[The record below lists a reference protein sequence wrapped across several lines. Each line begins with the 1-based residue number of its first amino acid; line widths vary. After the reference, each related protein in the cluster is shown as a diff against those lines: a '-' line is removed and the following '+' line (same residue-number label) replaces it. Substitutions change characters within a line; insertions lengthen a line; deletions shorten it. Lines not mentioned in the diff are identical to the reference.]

1 MSIEKLGPY
10 QIENPIGRGGMGTVY
25 RGVNGDTGE
34 PAAVKVLSSLL
45 AADEAFRERFNAEIE
60 TLRALKHPNIVQ
72 LYGYGEQDG
81 HVFFAMELVEGTSLE
96 EELQNG
102 RRLEWRETLRI
113 GVEVCRAL
121 KHAHDC
127 GVIHRDLKPA
137 NLLLT
142 QDEQIK
148 LTDFGIA
155 KLFGHT
161 QMTALGGVLGTADY
175 MAPEQAEGRP
185 VTPRSDLYSL
195 GSVLY
200 ALLTGRP
207 PFRGKSM
214 GEVLHLLRYAEP
226 KPVRNRNPEVPAALE
241 KIIIQLLEKDP
252 RKRIP
257 TALALS
263 NVLQATEHAL
273 SLTPQ
278 EEVPESSQS
287 VPQNKLDPGPSVD
300 TEIDVTALLDS
311 DVPTQ
316 ANVVPGAVKDI
327 QPVAER
333 QATQP
338 VDSHFTTVDEQEL
351 GRRPTYSRQDTDRKP
366 LWMKVLIA
374 IGLFTIAA
382 ASVWYVS
389 LPVPALDADRLYAQ
403 IEPVVSTNNSLLLL
417 QSEDLLRQFVEC
429 FPEDKRSKA
438 IGTLLLR
445 INLQR
450 QRNGFEI
457 RTKKRLLSN
466 SLSSVEQ
473 AYWELLEMTDPEEKL
488 IRLEALLDLYG
499 SQTDSDENLNRCL
512 ELVKLEIRALH
523 NQLDAYSKSHRQT
536 LEERLL
542 VAQQFAETDPEQ
554 ARAIWKGI
562 ITLYTDKSWAK
573 SIVQQAR
580 EALQREAPE

>member
-155 KLFGHT
+155 KLFGHS

>member
-45 AADEAFRERFNAEIE
+45 AADESFRERFDAEIE

-148 LTDFGIA
+148 LADFGIA

-252 RKRIP
+252 QKRIP

-417 QSEDLLRQFVEC
+417 QSEDLLRQFVER
-429 FPEDKRSKA
+429 FPEDTRSQA

-445 INLQR
+445 IDLQR

-473 AYWELLEMTDPEEKL
+473 AYWELLQMTDPEEKL

-523 NQLDAYSKSHRQT
+523 NQLDTYSKSHRQT
-536 LEERLL
+536 LEERLR
-542 VAQQFAETDPEQ
+542 VAQQLAETDPEQ

>member
-1 MSIEKLGPY
+1 MSIENLGPY

-25 RGVNGDTGE
+25 RGVNRDTGE

-45 AADEAFRERFNAEIE
+45 AADEAFRERFDAEIE

-142 QDEQIK
+142 QDDQIK

-241 KIIIQLLEKDP
+241 KIVIQLLEKDP
-252 RKRIP
+252 LKRIP

-263 NVLQATEHAL
+263 NVLLATEHAL

-278 EEVPESSQS
+278 EEVPESSKS
-287 VPQNKLDPGPSVD
+287 VPKKKLGLDPSLD

-311 DVPTQ
+311 DMPTQ
-316 ANVVPGAVKDI
+316 PNAVPGVVKEN
-327 QPVAER
+327 QPVTEK

-338 VDSHFTTVDEQEL
+338 VDSHFITVDKQDL
-351 GRRPTYSRQDTDRKP
+351 GRRLVYSGPDTDGKP
-366 LWMKVLIA
+366 LWMKILIG
-374 IGLFTIAA
+374 IGLFAIAA
-382 ASVWYVS
+382 SSVWYVS
-389 LPVPALDADRLYAQ
+389 LPVPAPDADQLYAQ
-403 IEPVVSTNNSLLLL
+403 IEPVVSANNSLLLL
-417 QSEDLLRQFVEC
+417 QSVDLLRQFVER
-429 FPEDKRSKA
+429 FPEDERSKV

-445 INLQR
+445 IDLQR
-450 QRNGFEI
+450 RRNGFEI
-457 RTKKRLLSN
+457 RTKQRLLSN
-466 SLSSVEQ
+466 SLSSAEQ
-473 AYWELLEMTDPEEKL
+473 AYWELLQMTDPEEKL
-488 IRLEALLDLYG
+488 VCLEALFVLYG
-499 SQTDSDENLNRCL
+499 SQTDSNENLNRCL
-512 ELVKLEIRALH
+512 ELVELEIRSLH

-536 LEERLL
+536 LEKRLL
-542 VAQQFAETDPEQ
+542 AAQQLAETDPQQ

-573 SIVQQAR
+573 TIVQQAR
-580 EALQREAPE
+580 EALERETTE

>member
-573 SIVQQAR
+573 AIVQQAR

>member
-1 MSIEKLGPY
+1 
-10 QIENPIGRGGMGTVY
+10 MGTVY
-25 RGVNGDTGE
+25 RGVNKDTGE

-45 AADEAFRERFNAEIE
+45 AADEAFRDRFDAEIE

-72 LYGYGEQDG
+72 LYGYGEEDG
-81 HVFFAMELVEGTSLE
+81 HVFFATELVEGTSLE

-148 LTDFGIA
+148 LTDFGVA

-161 QMTALGGVLGTADY
+161 QMTAFGGVLGTADY

-252 RKRIP
+252 QKRIP

-273 SLTPQ
+273 SLTSQ
-278 EEVPESSQS
+278 EEALESSPS
-287 VPQNKLDPGPSVD
+287 APAKKLDPAPSLD

-316 ANVVPGAVKDI
+316 ANAVPEVVKEN
-327 QPVAER
+327 QPVTEK

-338 VDSHFTTVDEQEL
+338 VDSHFTTVDEKEL
-351 GRRPTYSRQDTDRKP
+351 GQRPVYSSQEPDGKS
-366 LWMKVLIA
+366 LWMKVLIGV
-374 IGLFTIAA
+374 GLFGIAA
-382 ASVWYVS
+382 ASIWYVS
-389 LPVPALDADRLYAQ
+389 LPVPAPDADRLYAQ
-403 IEPVVSTNNSLLLL
+403 IEPVVSANNSLLLL
-417 QSEDLLRQFVEC
+417 QSEELLRQFVER
-429 FPEDKRSKA
+429 FPKDERSKE
-438 IGTLLLR
+438 INTLLLR
-445 INLQR
+445 MDLQR
-450 QRNGFEI
+450 RRNSFEI
-457 RTKKRLLSN
+457 KAKKRLLSN

-473 AYWELLEMTDPEEKL
+473 AYWELLQMTNPEEKL
-488 IRLEALLDLYG
+488 VRLEALLDLYG
-499 SQTDSDENLNRCL
+499 SETDSDENSKRCL
-512 ELVKLEIRALH
+512 ELVELETRVLH

-536 LEERLL
+536 LEKRLL
-542 VAQQFAETDPEQ
+542 AAQQLAETDPEQ

-562 ITLYTDKSWAK
+562 ITLYAEKSWARK
-573 SIVQQAR
+573 IVRQAR
-580 EALQREAPE
+580 ESLQGETTE

>member
-10 QIENPIGRGGMGTVY
+10 QIEDPIGRGGMGTVY

-45 AADEAFRERFNAEIE
+45 AADESFRERFDAEIE

-102 RRLEWRETLRI
+102 RRLEWRETLQI

-148 LTDFGIA
+148 LADFGIA

-241 KIIIQLLEKDP
+241 KIITQLLEKDP
-252 RKRIP
+252 QKRIP

-263 NVLQATEHAL
+263 NVLQATKHAL

-278 EEVPESSQS
+278 EEVPESSES
-287 VPQNKLDPGPSVD
+287 VPQKTLDHGPSVD

-316 ANVVPGAVKDI
+316 ANAVSGAVKEI
-327 QPVAER
+327 RAVPEK

-351 GRRPTYSRQDTDRKP
+351 GRRPTYSSQDTDGKP

-374 IGLFTIAA
+374 IGLFIITAG
-382 ASVWYVS
+382 SVWYVS
-389 LPVPALDADRLYAQ
+389 LPVPVLDADRLYAQ

-417 QSEDLLRQFVEC
+417 QSEDLLRQFVER
-429 FPEDKRSKA
+429 FPEDTRSQA

-445 INLQR
+445 IDLQR

-473 AYWELLEMTDPEEKL
+473 AYWELLQMTDPEEKL

-523 NQLDAYSKSHRQT
+523 NQLDTYSKSHRQT
-536 LEERLL
+536 LEERLR
-542 VAQQFAETDPEQ
+542 VAQQLAETDPEQ

-573 SIVQQAR
+573 AIVQQAR
-580 EALQREAPE
+580 EALRREAPE

>member
-1 MSIEKLGPY
+1 
-10 QIENPIGRGGMGTVY
+10 MGTVY

-542 VAQQFAETDPEQ
+542 VAQQLAETDPEQ

>member
-1 MSIEKLGPY
+1 
-10 QIENPIGRGGMGTVY
+10 MGTVY

-45 AADEAFRERFNAEIE
+45 AADEAFRERFDAEIE

-96 EELQNG
+96 EELKNG

-207 PFRGKSM
+207 PFQGKSM

-287 VPQNKLDPGPSVD
+287 VPQKTLDPGPSVD

-316 ANVVPGAVKDI
+316 ANAVPGAVKEI
-327 QPVAER
+327 RPVTER

-351 GRRPTYSRQDTDRKP
+351 GRRPTYSSQDTDGKP

-374 IGLFTIAA
+374 IGLFIIAA

-417 QSEDLLRQFVEC
+417 QSEDLLRQFVEH
-429 FPEDKRSKA
+429 FPEDKRSQA

-473 AYWELLEMTDPEEKL
+473 AYWELLQMTDPEEKL

-512 ELVKLEIRALH
+512 ELVELEVRALH
-523 NQLDAYSKSHRQT
+523 NQLDTYSKSHRQT

-542 VAQQFAETDPEQ
+542 VAQQLAETDPEQ

-573 SIVQQAR
+573 AIVQQAR